1 MTVKKQKKQPPAK
14 KEVDQRLIRALGHP
28 VRDRILRA
36 LNDRVASPAELA
48 KEWGEPVVNV
58 AYHFR
63 VLRDC
68 DAIEL
73 VRREQRRGAL
83 EHFYRATLRPY
94 LGAAEWESLPL
105 STRRALDAQ
114 NLRELWGHVTEAA
127 GEGGFD
133 DPATHI
139 SWTKL
144 ELDEEAFAEVAAE
157 LGRLLDRVL
166 ELQGEVA
173 NRRTGGG
180 EAGERLTELAI
191 LHFDRPGMNG
201 DAPAGKRR
209 PRQRRS
215 QAD

>member
-1 MTVKKQKKQPPAK
+1 MTAKKQKKTPAAK

-36 LNDRVASPAELA
+36 LNERVASPAELA

-73 VRREQRRGAL
+73 VREEQRRGAL

-105 STRRALDAQ
+105 SSRRALDAQ
-114 NLRELWGHVTEAA
+114 NLRELWGHVTDAA

-144 ELDEEAFAEVAAE
+144 DLDEEAFAEVAE
-157 LGRLLDRVL
+157 QLGLLLARAL

-173 NRRTGGG
+173 TRRAAG
-180 EAGERLTELAI
+180 EQSGERLTELAI
-191 LHFDRPGMNG
+191 LHFGRPV
-201 DAPAGKRR
+201 AKSARV
-209 PRQRRS
+209 
-215 QAD
+215 

>member
-1 MTVKKQKKQPPAK
+1 MTAKKTKKPPVA

-36 LNDRVASPAELA
+36 LNERVASPAVLA
-48 KEWGEPVVNV
+48 REWGEPVVNV

-114 NLRELWGHVTEAA
+114 NLRELWSHVTQAA

-133 DPATHI
+133 DPGTHI
-139 SWTKL
+139 SWTRL
-144 ELDEEAFAEVAAE
+144 ELDDEAFAKVAGE
-157 LGRLLDRVL
+157 LGRLLERAL

-173 NRRTGGG
+173 NRR
-180 EAGERLTELAI
+180 AGDDTSGQRRTELAI
-191 LHFDRPGMNG
+191 LHFDRPAMNG
-201 DAPAGKRR
+201 DGPTGNRRTKKRR
-209 PRQRRS
+209 P
-215 QAD
+215 